1 MENSCGIAKEGLVC
15 MLHEMN
21 NPLANIKLCME
32 LLESGNEEMK
42 EVYYGI
48 INKNIDT
55 MHDSIKL
62 ISNSF
67 INEGFAVHL
76 EVKEF

>member
-1 MENSCGIAKEGLVC
+1 MESSCDIAKDGLVC
-15 MLHEMN
+15 MLQEMN

-48 INKNIDT
+48 INKNIEV

-62 ISNSF
+62 LSNSF
-67 INEGFAVHL
+67 IHEGFAVHM